1 MDYHEIYDR
10 LAIAYDLIFG
20 PLLSHGHKMAIRAMD
35 LKPGMKIL
43 EVGIGTG
50 LTLPYFPKDTEIKG
64 IDLSDGM
71 LKKAENRIKKLG
83 MKNVELFNMSAEALT
98 FKNKSFDCVFA
109 PSVLSV
115 VNDPKKVLD
124 EMGRVCKDDGLVCIV
139 SHFAGSTFLEKMGD
153 KFFDPLTNKLVG
165 FRMTTPPEI
174 VEKHSQWGVVLKKP
188 LLPFNFGTLYL
199 LKKKKT

>member
-1 MDYHEIYDR
+1 MDAHELYDR
-10 LAIAYDLIFG
+10 LAKAYDLFYG
-20 PLLSHGHKMAIRAMD
+20 PLLSHGHKMAIKAMD

-71 LKKAENRIKKLG
+71 LKKAELRVKKLE

-124 EMGRVCKDDGLVCIV
+124 EMGRVCKDDGVVCVV
-139 SHFAGSTFLEKMGD
+139 SHFAGTTALQKFGD
-153 KFFDPLTNKLVG
+153 KVFDPWTQKMAG
-165 FRMTTPPEI
+165 FRMTTPAEI
-174 VEKHSQWGVVLKKP
+174 VEKHNQLSVVLKKP
-188 LLPFNFGTLYL
+188 LLPVNYGTLYL
-199 LKKKKT
+199 LKKKKN